1 MGLVA
6 AGVNSIKLGVGD
18 EVVGCEVLPGEG
30 DIFVI
35 GSDGRAKRL
44 SVNDFPAQ
52 GRYGRGVILWD
63 LDKGIK
69 LAGLAM
75 GKPNSHVTIH
85 LLKAAAKQC
94 RLDEAALRKRSATRG
109 DAVVEVKPGDSVI
122 GLTSGWVFSRYVQ
135 AKQPDAET
143 KKKPAPAEKMVKPA
157 AKAKAEIKPE
167 PKAKPLEKTKAKPA
181 KKTAKKAPKK
191 KAK

>member
-1 MGLVA
+1 VA
-6 AGVNSIKLGVGD
+6 AGVNSIRLGVGD
-18 EVVGCEVLPGEG
+18 EVVGCEILPGEG
-30 DIFVI
+30 DLFAI
-35 GSDGRAKRL
+35 GTDGRAKRL
-44 SVNDFPAQ
+44 SVNEFPAQ

-63 LDKGIK
+63 MDKGIK

-109 DAVVEVKPGDSVI
+109 EAVVEVKPGDSVI
-122 GLTSGWVFSRYVQ
+122 GLTSGWIFSRYVQ
-135 AKQPDAET
+135 AKEPAAES
-143 KKKPAPAEKMVKPA
+143 KKKTAPAENADKPA
-157 AKAKAEIKPE
+157 TKVKAEIKPE
-167 PKAKPLEKTKAKPA
+167 PKAKPVEKTKAEPA